1 MQSTTMPMTRVY
13 VHPRPVRIWHW
24 ANALGFVLLMLTGAQ
39 IRYADLFSVMGFET
53 AVKLHNWVGFAVI
66 ANTSIWLL
74 FYLFTDKIRAYH
86 PELDPRKHFIDS
98 FRQMRFY
105 GYGIFRGEPNPH
117 KISPH
122 NKFNPLQKVS
132 YQIVMLLI
140 VPVQF
145 FTGVLLWDVN
155 RFSDWVEML
164 GGLRVVSTVHMLV
177 FIFFA
182 GFLLVHIYLGSLG
195 HTPSAHFKAMLT
207 GYEDM
212 EDESGD

>member
-1 MQSTTMPMTRVY
+1 MNRVY
-13 VHPRPVRIWHW
+13 VHPLPVRFWHW
-24 ANALGFVLLMLTGAQ
+24 ANALGFVLLILTGIQ
-39 IRYADLFSVMGFET
+39 IRYADLFSVIGFEA

-66 ANTSIWLL
+66 ANSFIWLL
-74 FYLFTDKIRAYH
+74 FYMFTDKISAYH
-86 PELDPRKHFIDS
+86 SELDPKKYFIDT

-117 KISPH
+117 HISPY

-132 YQIVMLLI
+132 YQIIMMLVL
-140 VPVQF
+140 PVQF
-145 FTGVLLWDVN
+145 FTGILLWDVE
-155 RFSDWVEML
+155 RFSGWVEML
-164 GGLRVVSTVHMLV
+164 GGIRVVSTVHMLV

-212 EDESGD
+212 DEESED